1 MKTIIYLL
9 SILLFSSCE
18 ERVSPNDMTWND
30 SLFIK
35 NNIPYMKTL
44 EGDVEILKVQNAF
57 ESYTFFQSE
66 KIDSPTI
73 TFLEWN
79 DSLNIVVEWKNHF
92 YYSPCSDKT
101 LLGILM
107 SESDYP
113 IFICQREDKFI
124 GEPYNLQYN
133 NISAPLR
140 DYCKTLTDFEAYIY
154 PTGKPSEYKIYF
166 GGWDNVKGEFTYF
179 KSFIIIT

>member
-18 ERVSPNDMTWND
+18 REVNPNDMTWND
-30 SLFIK
+30 SLFVEK
-35 NNIPYMKTL
+35 NIPYMNTL
-44 EGDVEILKVQNAF
+44 NGNVEILKVDNALSLF
-57 ESYTFFQSE
+57 TYFQTE
-66 KIDSPTI
+66 KDSPTM

-113 IFICQREDKFI
+113 IFICPREDKFI
-124 GEPYNLQYN
+124 GEPYGLQYN
-133 NISAPLR
+133 NISEPLR
-140 DYCKTLTDFEAYIY
+140 SYCKSLTDFEAHIY
-154 PTGKPSEYKIYF
+154 PTGNPSEFKIYF
-166 GGWDNVKGEFTYF
+166 GGWDAKKGEFTYF
-179 KSFIIIT
+179 KSFIVIT